1 MRKFSELTLTAEQE
15 RFVDEWMYKWGAWVR
30 SGRIDKS
37 QFNII
42 AKLMQS
48 AIPAEPSEPMCDDD
62 TGMMISERIEKFFK
76 NNDRL
81 LHFII
86 FSYYV
91 NKRTVN
97 FIAVKLRDNC
107 GEMKMQPCAGKSN
120 IRVPSLDTYK
130 RKVKKELNVAKA
142 IIHEFLVVG
151 FVLLR
156 TGRKI
161 QKVSKLNIDNL
172 AYLHYYFV
180 IWWSSCN

>member
-1 MRKFSELTLTAEQE
+1 MMRKFSELKQLTMEQE
-15 RFVDEWMYKWGAWVR
+15 KFVDENMYAWGAWIR
-30 SGRIDKS
+30 SGRIDKVKL
-37 QFNII
+37 NII

-48 AIPAEPSEPMCDDD
+48 AIPSEPSEPMCDDD

-76 NNDRL
+76 NNDSL

-120 IRVPSLDTYK
+120 IRVPSVLTMR
-130 RKVKKELNVAKA
+130 RKVEKELSFAKS
-142 IIHEFLVVG
+142 IIHELLVTG

-156 TGRKI
+156 TGGENAKNIKI
-161 QKVSKLNIDNL
+161 T
-172 AYLHYYFV
+172 Y
-180 IWWSSCN
+180 